1 MIAVAGVSG
10 HTGRAVA
17 DALLTEGAAVRVIVR
32 DEKKGAEWK
41 ARGAEVAV
49 ASLDDAEALARAL
62 RGAKGAYLLIPP
74 AYTAPDLLAA
84 QAVTRDAI
92 VHAIAKSG
100 VGHVV
105 FLSSIGAH
113 EPSGTG
119 PVRTL
124 YDAEQALRKA
134 STPVTILRAPYF
146 LENWAQVLPAVTSQ
160 GVLPSFLPL
169 DKPIETAATADIGE
183 YAASLLSA
191 PPPATTRVVEF
202 GGPRPL
208 TPRDVANDLA
218 TVTGRQVTP
227 VQAPLDQV
235 VPTFT
240 SAGIPETAARLL
252 EEMYRALA
260 AGDRM
265 NFESSGAPHARG
277 RRTPADVLGPLLAR
291 S

>member
-17 DALLTEGAAVRVIVR
+17 DALLTQGGAVRVIVR

-74 AYTAPDLLAA
+74 AYAAPDLLAA

-92 VHAIAKSG
+92 VRAIAKSG

-146 LENWAQVLPAVTSQ
+146 LENWAQVLPAVASQ

-240 SAGIPETAARLL
+240 SAGIPETSARLL
-252 EEMYRALA
+252 EEMYSALA

>member
-17 DALLTEGAAVRVIVR
+17 HVLLTQGAAARVIVR
-32 DEKKGAEWK
+32 DEKKGAEWE

-62 RGAKGAYLLIPP
+62 KGAKGAYLLIPP
-74 AYTAPDLLAA
+74 AYAAPDLLAA

-92 VHAIAKSG
+92 VRAIAKSG

-113 EPSGTG
+113 ELSGTG

-124 YDAEQALRKA
+124 HDAEQALRKA

-146 LENWAQVLPAVTSQ
+146 LENWAQVLPAVTSE

-183 YAASLLSA
+183 YAASLLGA

-218 TVTGRQVTP
+218 TVIGRQITP
-227 VQAPLDQV
+227 VQVPLDQV